1 MPIGVGLNE
10 EMLQKLSYPNM
21 GALMGGGDGQ
31 SSGGGGGNMMQ
42 QMMGGGGGGGQ
53 MQTMIQQLM
62 QGAGGASPFTM
73 GGMDAYAQQ
82 GQGMPTFGNHGA
94 VGDAG
99 MLNPMMDKFR
109 EAPDYDP
116 LAASERQEPQQ
127 QQPGMAGG
135 FRMPGGSPGAQ

>member
-1 MPIGVGLNE
+1 MPIGVGLNQ

-21 GALMGGGDGQ
+21 GALMGGGA
-31 SSGGGGGNMMQ
+31 GGGGGGGMMQ
-42 QMMGGGGGGGQ
+42 QMMGGGGGGGGGS
-53 MQTMIQQLM
+53 MQSMIQQLM
-62 QGAGGASPFTM
+62 QGVGGASPFTM
-73 GGMDAYAQQ
+73 GGVDAYAQQ
-82 GQGMPTFGNHGA
+82 GQGMPTFGNHGD

-99 MLNPMMDKFR
+99 MLNPMMDQFR